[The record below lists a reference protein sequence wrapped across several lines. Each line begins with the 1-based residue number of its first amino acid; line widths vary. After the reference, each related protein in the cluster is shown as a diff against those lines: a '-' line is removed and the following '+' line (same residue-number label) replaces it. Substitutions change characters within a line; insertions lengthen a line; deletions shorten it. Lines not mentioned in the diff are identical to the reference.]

1 MKTIFVK
8 TLREN
13 SRRPNDLRRLRF
25 RGITYGQNSLREL
38 GTQVWNNLP
47 EEFKSAPSLINFK
60 NLIKA
65 WSELKCSCKMYKIV
79 GNINDS
85 EE

>member
-13 SRRPNDLRRLRF
+13 SRRPNDLRRQGF
-25 RGITYGQNSLREL
+25 TYGQNSLREL
-38 GTQVWNNLP
+38 GT
-47 EEFKSAPSLINFK
+47 LINFK
-60 NLIKA
+60 NLIKT
-65 WSELKCSCKMYKIV
+65 WSEFKCSCKMCKIV
-79 GNINDS
+79 ENINDP